1 MNSNNTVPA
10 PKWFTIFAIL
20 ALLWNLLGVMAFY
33 MQVNMTSEALSALS
47 EAEQALYT
55 NYPQWALLA
64 FAVAVFG
71 GVLGSLLLVLKKSL
85 AGPVLLLSLVG
96 VLIQMGHSIFIAK
109 AYAVQGTGVLVMAV
123 ALVVIAVY
131 LVMLAGKAKKSG
143 WTS

>member
-71 GVLGSLLLVLKKSL
+71 GVLGCLLLVLKKSL

-96 VLIQMGHSIFIAK
+96 LLIQMGHSIFIAK
-109 AYAVQGTGVLVMAV
+109 AYEVQGTGALVMAV

-131 LVMLAGKAKKSG
+131 LVLLAGKAKKSG